1 MPIVD
6 DLQLPIRRT
15 KMSGPGVDGIN
26 KRKEANS
33 NEQVTATE
41 LLAGFNRI
49 KEGLFSALRAL
60 IRPGEKA
67 K

>member
-1 MPIVD
+1 MPIID

-15 KMSGPGVDGIN
+15 KMSGPGVDEIN

-33 NEQVTATE
+33 NEQVTAAE
-41 LLAGFNRI
+41 LLAGFNRV

-60 IRPGEKA
+60 IRPDAKA